1 MIRFSK
7 SYLFNK
13 NKFLITI

>member
-7 SYLFNK
+7 SRLHYHFNWWHW
-13 NKFLITI
+13 